1 MSDNAQ
7 QIYTSIYDHTNEA
20 YGHGDD
26 CDDPVISRC
35 WFFADLLIDR
45 RHY

>member
-7 QIYTSIYDHTNEA
+7 QLCTSIYDHTIEA

-26 CDDPVISRC
+26 CDGPVISTC
-35 WFFADLLIDR
+35 LFFADFI
-45 RHY
+45 

>member
-7 QIYTSIYDHTNEA
+7 QVCTSIYDRTIED

-35 WFFADLLIDR
+35 WFFADFI
-45 RHY
+45 